1 MQGSL
6 KQVRR
11 IAVSDG
17 QRLYVEAYISG
28 FPNTIL
34 FIHGG
39 PGESCISFSYAAHLL
54 AQRCNV
60 IVLDQRGVMRSPAE
74 VCREKL
80 TVEQLILDFE
90 DIRKHF
96 QIEKWVLLGH
106 SFGGYLAMRY
116 AAAYPGYVQNVIY
129 ENPCFD
135 ITNSLEQLLMK
146 FLDYYQREG
155 MPESGDLMRALLGTN
170 DIVAQ
175 LDGILSLPARE
186 RKAIY
191 RSEAVTPLCR
201 QYYCEEEID
210 NAAVERC
217 KTHYDAIKRDS
228 SLTRDY
234 WEDIEGM
241 GMPSLLLSGEYDPML
256 PGRDCARWLRN
267 RINSRVVI
275 PGAGH
280 FIHSDT
286 PGLYAQ
292 TIAAYLAGE
301 GSL

>member
-1 MQGSL
+1 MRDSL

-17 QRLYVEAYISG
+17 QRLYVEAYIRG

-74 VCREKL
+74 TRREKM

-96 QIEKWVLLGH
+96 QIDKWILLGH

-116 AAAYPGYVQNVIY
+116 AAVYPDCVHNVIY

-135 ITNSLEQLLMK
+135 IAGSLERLLTK
-146 FLDYYQREG
+146 FLAYYQQEG
-155 MPESGDLMRALLGTN
+155 IPESGDLMRALLGTN
-170 DIVAQ
+170 DIAAQ

-186 RKAIY
+186 RKAIF
-191 RSEAVTPLCR
+191 RSEAVTPLCG
-201 QYYCEEEID
+201 QYYREEEID
-210 NAAVERC
+210 NAAMERC
-217 KTHYDAIKRDS
+217 KAHYDAVKFDP
-228 SLTRDY
+228 SLTRAC

-256 PGRDCARWLRN
+256 PDGDCARWLRN
-267 RINSRVVI
+267 RLNSRVVI

-280 FIHSDT
+280 FIHADA

-292 TIAAYLAGE
+292 TIAAYLAGKDC
-301 GSL
+301 L